1 MDLQIIKNNKLQY
14 ESTDKI
20 FRTAYFIAKNQR
32 PFLDMPKLIDLQALN
47 GVNMGRVLQTNKSC
61 ANIVDHI
68 SNEMRLKICKDIIEN
83 NRKLCIVV
91 DESTTLSKKT
101 MLVICLRCANGD
113 SQDINIFFF
122 DIIELDCTSAESI
135 KTAIIN
141 NMLKH
146 GIKLDFLKQ
155 NLVGFVSDGASN
167 MLGRKAGVGVL
178 LQKIF
183 PDLIIWHCCNHRL
196 ELAVSDTI
204 KEVQGLNHFQCFFE
218 KLYSLYHQSP
228 KNMTKLNACAASLES
243 RILNIGKIFTIRW
256 VASSFRTVRAVWN
269 NYVALHKHFQE
280 SSVDYKRDGKERSKY
295 LGLNNMLT
303 SKDFVFHL
311 GMLYDVLNELSDL
324 SLQLQKRDLGLAK
337 AHTMIDRT
345 VRILDSMIEI
355 HGPKLTEVNLANEEM
370 VFKGVQLHIH
380 KSVQKINSRQF
391 FRSISNNLKS
401 RLFTTQSSHV
411 SNASS
416 NLFKETYDQLLADLN
431 VFDSNTWPDNFNIQY
446 GDDSIRRL
454 SQKFKVD
461 EISAVRGFREFKDT
475 RDENIEDLKNLT
487 SAIKTIAI
495 SSSECERAFSS
506 MNEIVSPKRNTLSS
520 EHISSLIFINAVGPP
535 VEKINTTKWIESWI
549 KKGKRL
555 ATEENCPKRR
565 KIAEENSY
573 ESLWNLI
580 KD

>member
-1 MDLQIIKNNKLQY
+1 MNKRQQFSISDFFNKKKKNDQVNNKDHIAVNNSLCQPIEFTRDDDTPECWDSKQAKY
-14 ESTDKI
+14 FCEEYPWLYFKNKKLGCNICHKVNLNLNKNQVSHVHVSSNWIQCDIVPTGNNISKQQASLRKKISKHKCSQSHISAENIIHRKKI

-68 SNEMRLKICKDIIEN
+68 SNEMRLKICNDIIEN

-113 SQDINIFFF
+113 SQEINIFFFF
-122 DIIELDCTSAESI
+122 DIIELNCTSAESI

-183 PDLIIWHCCNHRL
+183 PDLIIWHCYNHRL

-228 KNMTKLNACAASLES
+228 KNMTELNACAASLES
-243 RILNIGKIFTIRW
+243 TILNIGKIFTIRW

-280 SSVDYKRDGKERSKY
+280 SSTDNKRDGKE
-295 LGLNNMLT
+295 
-303 SKDFVFHL
+303 
-311 GMLYDVLNELSDL
+311 
-324 SLQLQKRDLGLAK
+324 
-337 AHTMIDRT
+337 
-345 VRILDSMIEI
+345 
-355 HGPKLTEVNLANEEM
+355 
-370 VFKGVQLHIH
+370 
-380 KSVQKINSRQF
+380 
-391 FRSISNNLKS
+391 
-401 RLFTTQSSHV
+401 
-411 SNASS
+411 
-416 NLFKETYDQLLADLN
+416 DLN
-431 VFDSNTWPDNFNIQY
+431 I
-446 GDDSIRRL
+446 
-454 SQKFKVD
+454 
-461 EISAVRGFREFKDT
+461 
-475 RDENIEDLKNLT
+475 
-487 SAIKTIAI
+487 
-495 SSSECERAFSS
+495 
-506 MNEIVSPKRNTLSS
+506 
-520 EHISSLIFINAVGPP
+520 
-535 VEKINTTKWIESWI
+535 
-549 KKGKRL
+549 
-555 ATEENCPKRR
+555 
-565 KIAEENSY
+565 
-573 ESLWNLI
+573 
-580 KD
+580 